1 MIFTAPVSKDDD
13 LVKSQRT
20 PFYEAGEGNPPPPFE
35 VNSNGSTPTPG
46 RGLPALGLL
55 MTSYEAIKDY
65 FLCRKE
71 KNSGTTA
78 GFSLIE
84 IIVVI
89 AVMSILAGMMV
100 PMSVHLI
107 DQKNVE
113 TTKKEMSEIKDGL
126 LHYYEDV
133 SPNAFPANLADLVI
147 APSGVTGW
155 NGPYFSGSASEVQ
168 TDAWGSDYTYQQ
180 SGNYAI
186 VISGGNDKSV
196 TAGSYNDFPPSDSP
210 ADNSDLV
217 VNVNGNLIADKLN
230 EEKIDETKEILKLV
244 GGDIYNTNPA
254 TAPASYTPSLS
265 DAWGNTIQYNRIS
278 NYSVEIYSYGL
289 DGVDDSGSND
299 DIYYS
304 LIWTP

>member
-1 MIFTAPVSKDDD
+1 MNFPFLASI
-13 LVKSQRT
+13 KSFRRRSRK
-20 PFYEAGEGNPPPPFE
+20 G
-35 VNSNGSTPTPG
+35 PT
-46 RGLPALGLL
+46 
-55 MTSYEAIKDY
+55 
-65 FLCRKE
+65 
-71 KNSGTTA
+71 TTA

-84 IIVVI
+84 IVIVI
-89 AVMSILAGMMV
+89 AVLSILAGMMV

-107 DQKNVE
+107 DQRNVE
-113 TTKKEMSEIKDGL
+113 STKKEMSEIKDGL

-133 SPNAFPANLADLVI
+133 SPSAFPANLADLVT
-147 APSGVTGW
+147 APFGITGW

-168 TDAWGSDYTYQQ
+168 TDAWGNNYTYRE

-196 TAGSYNDFPPSDSP
+196 DSGSYDNFPPSDSP

-230 EEKIDETKEILKLV
+230 EEKIEETKEILKLV
-244 GGDIYNTNPA
+244 AGDIYNTNPT
-254 TAPASYTPSLS
+254 TAPTSYTPSLS

-278 NYSVEIYSYGL
+278 NYSVKIYSYGL
-289 DGVDDSGSND
+289 DGVDDSGSSD